1 METSQ
6 MHPYMFKP
14 QSDLKYACR
23 QQNLEKK
30 YEHEHKYKEKLH
42 KVAYYRWRRVIKEEI
57 Y

>member
-42 KVAYYRWRRVIKEEI
+42 KVAYYRWRCVIKEEI